1 MTDRPAP
8 LKLLDHHFAVSGILH
23 AYAFDLYRELLKLGC
38 HDDRAH
44 QLVQESALV
53 TLERMP
59 ELARELRS
67 LEFEWAGQEL
77 LDPPA
82 AGRTLDRLAD
92 LLAGLAPEFAAL
104 RARQDQIIAELLD
117 LVRRSGDVR

>member
-8 LKLLDHHFAVSGILH
+8 LRLLDHHFAVSEILH
-23 AYAFDLYRELLKLGC
+23 AYAFDLSRDLLKQGSD
-38 HDDRAH
+38 DDRAQ
-44 QLVQESALV
+44 QLVKESAAV

-59 ELARELRS
+59 ELARGLRS
-67 LEFEWAGQEL
+67 LELAWSEQEL

-82 AGRTLDRLAD
+82 AARTLDRLAV
-92 LLAGLAPEFAAL
+92 LLAELALDFAAL

-117 LVRRSGDVR
+117 LLRDAR

>member
-23 AYAFDLYRELLKLGC
+23 AYAFDLSRDLLKRDSD
-38 HDDRAH
+38 DDRAQ
-44 QLVQESALV
+44 QLVKESAAV

-59 ELARELRS
+59 ELARGLRS
-67 LEFEWAGQEL
+67 LELRWAEQEL

-82 AGRTLDRLAD
+82 AARTVDRLAG
-92 LLAGLAPEFAAL
+92 LLAELAPEFAAL
-104 RARQDQIIAELLD
+104 RARQDQTVAELLE
-117 LVRRSGDVR
+117 LVREDAR

>member
-8 LKLLDHHFAVSGILH
+8 LRLLDHHFAVSGILH
-23 AYAFDLYRELLKLGC
+23 AYAFDLRRELLELGG
-38 HDDRAH
+38 DDDSARK
-44 QLVQESALV
+44 LVQESAAV

-67 LEFEWAGQEL
+67 LELEWDQQEL

-82 AGRTLDRLAD
+82 AECTLDRLAD

-104 RARQDQIIAELLD
+104 RGRQDQVIAELLD
-117 LVRRSGDVR
+117 LVRHAR